1 MKPISN
7 KINLPILAVEIV
19 LFCFFVVERDVL
31 GGPGFISTLFILSLT
46 VVSTVVTIK
55 ARINWERNRDYQEA
69 ANRKEDSK
77 KIGQKTE
84 RVDIYG

>member
-1 MKPISN
+1 M
-7 KINLPILAVEIV
+7 
-19 LFCFFVVERDVL
+19 